1 MSEPA
6 FLVSEES
13 GILEFRL
20 NRPDKLNALNE
31 EIFRGLTAALNTLI
45 TREDLRVMLIR
56 AGGRYFCSG
65 VDLTE
70 RPMPDMK
77 GLTTNVRTWY
87 RRDLGG
93 MLPLYLELEAAE
105 KPIVVA
111 HHATCLG
118 GGLELSLSCDFRLAA
133 ASARYG
139 FPEAKIGAIPA
150 TGGVSR
156 LTRLVGPHWARWM
169 IMANQQV
176 DAARALTMGLVHDV
190 YPDDDFFA
198 RVMDFCRHLA
208 KQPPEVTAMAK
219 VSIELAADLESAQ
232 ARNMERLAV
241 SALTLGREHTELMQ
255 AMKDRLT
262 GKKPA
267 AD

>member
-6 FLVSEES
+6 FLVSENH
-13 GILEFRL
+13 GILEFKL

-31 EIFRGLTAALNTLI
+31 EIFRGLTEALDTLI
-45 TREDLRVMLIR
+45 AREDLRVMLIR
-56 AGGRYFCSG
+56 ASGRYFCAG

-77 GLTTNVRTWY
+77 GMTTNVRTWY

-93 MLPLYLELEAAE
+93 MLPLYLELEATE

-133 ASARYG
+133 SGARYG
-139 FPEAKIGAIPA
+139 FPEAKLGAIPA

-156 LTRLVGPHWARWM
+156 LTRIVGPHWARWM

-176 DAARALTMGLVHDV
+176 DAARALGMGLVHDV
-190 YPDDDFFA
+190 YPDEEFDE
-198 RVMDFCRHLA
+198 RVMAFCRHLA
-208 KQPPEVTAMAK
+208 QLPPEVTAMAK
-219 VSIELAADLESAQ
+219 LSIELAADLDSAQ

-241 SALTLGREHTELMQ
+241 SALTLGREHTDMMR
-255 AMKDRLT
+255 AMKERLT
-262 GKKPA
+262 GKKPLA
-267 AD
+267 E